1 MKLEGNLGIFIPFD
15 IQRGQRNELSRTSSS
30 EVSPIFL
37 FLLLFLSSRYFYAPF
52 SFFFFFFF
60 TVRSKVLPDKILFYF
75 EASAC
80 SYYIVFGRV
89 NIFHFYLK
97 KYFKII
103 KNISYNI
110 RQMYIIYKSVELK
123 WISFDEK
130 KREDKYNKIFQVVD
144 SLSHRQ
150 IPCSIRQLSRRIRAS
165 LSARFYNL
173 LPVFDH
179 ILQITQIVKI
189 LCEYK

>member
-1 MKLEGNLGIFIPFD
+1 MSYRVPVRAK
-15 IQRGQRNELSRTSSS
+15 
-30 EVSPIFL
+30 
-37 FLLLFLSSRYFYAPF
+37 FLLYFSSY
-52 SFFFFFFF
+52 FFFFPPDIFTLLFPFFFFLFF

-80 SYYIVFGRV
+80 SYYIGYDVFGRV

-110 RQMYIIYKSVELK
+110 QQMYIIYKSVELK
-123 WISFDEK
+123 WISFNEK

-150 IPCSIRQLSRRIRAS
+150 IPCSIGQLSRRIRAS

-179 ILQITQIVKI
+179 ILRK
-189 LCEYK
+189 